1 MAVCKRGKKMKQ
13 KIEVLKIAKFYYS
26 KLKKEYSAET
36 ETLGFFT
43 SEEKTHRAIRK
54 LGLEPEDFNYL
65 EYGFGI
71 IPDDSFG
78 IVLDKTNDS
87 KIIIYCETYDLNDF
101 TPSNIWE
108 EYCDENGLL
117 TNNQNLEH
125 H

>member
-1 MAVCKRGKKMKQ
+1 MKQ
-13 KIEVLKIAKFYYS
+13 KIEVLKITKFYYS

-78 IVLDKTNDS
+78 IVVDKTNDS
-87 KIIIYCETYDLNDF
+87 KLIIYCETYELNDF

-108 EYCDENGLL
+108 EYCEESCG
-117 TNNQNLEH
+117 E
-125 H
+125 